1 MLSEEGKISRFMYC
15 VNHLQLNH
23 PDQEHPSPDIDF
35 DPGLFGYY
43 DGFYDQVHI
52 DEKWFFVSEGK
63 LKIYLAHGEE
73 APTTRQ
79 MKHKEH
85 NENVMFLSAVTRPRF
100 DDEKVCTFDGKIG
113 IWPFVNQVA
122 AQRSLIY

>member
-43 DGFYDQVHI
+43 DGFYDQVVHR
-52 DEKWFFVSEGK
+52 DEKWFFV
-63 LKIYLAHGEE
+63 
-73 APTTRQ
+73 
-79 MKHKEH
+79 
-85 NENVMFLSAVTRPRF
+85 
-100 DDEKVCTFDGKIG
+100 
-113 IWPFVNQVA
+113 
-122 AQRSLIY
+122 